1 MQSIKGRFVAI
12 NQAPETRGGINEK
25 TVSICID
32 LNQRKIPTDSRT
44 DSTLIL
50 V

>member
-1 MQSIKGRFVAI
+1 VSCGYSFHNSAI

-32 LNQRKIPTDSRT
+32 RYQRKIPIDLGT
-44 DSTLIL
+44 
-50 V
+50 